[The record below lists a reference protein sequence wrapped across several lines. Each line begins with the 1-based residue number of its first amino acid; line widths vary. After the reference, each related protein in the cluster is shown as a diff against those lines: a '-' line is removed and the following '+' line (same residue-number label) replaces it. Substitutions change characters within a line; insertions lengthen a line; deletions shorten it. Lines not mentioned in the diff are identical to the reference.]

1 MIWFDLISPFDLQTI
16 YLLALGE
23 KPFLAIFKLLQEISF
38 FCIYSFDVFVMFMC
52 KIYDIYDVEF
62 YFLKYLNIL
71 FLYELNSGIRLEV

>member
-1 MIWFDLISPFDLQTI
+1 MAINGWYGNVYFLLLTII

-23 KPFLAIFKLLQEISF
+23 KPFLAILKMLQQISLF
-38 FCIYSFDVFVMFMC
+38 SIYNIDLFVMFMC

-71 FLYELNSGIRLEV
+71 FLF